1 MLFVDAKC
9 CCFNS
14 IVVYKQMS
22 TVDFVEAPLGWTFHA
37 ELKLFTLLLV
47 LPKYMT
53 CLIESYLK
61 GSCSVQTVRVCHRG
75 FASPKLLHPVV
86 FIGSTGRESCPPP
99 ARLSSLT
106 DSPAHISNS
115 IPVQRTQLHTSAPL
129 TGSHLK
135 LILTLSG
142 KQAHSPGESF
152 RQAVEFTVMRG

>member
-37 ELKLFTLLLV
+37 ELKRVTLLSV

-53 CLIESYLK
+53 CLIESYSK

-75 FASPKLLHPVV
+75 FASPKLLHPV
-86 FIGSTGRESCPPP
+86 F
-99 ARLSSLT
+99 LS
-106 DSPAHISNS
+106 DQQAESPAPLQPACQVSRTVQLTFPTPFQSSERRS
-115 IPVQRTQLHTSAPL
+115 ILLRL
-129 TGSHLK
+129 
-135 LILTLSG
+135 
-142 KQAHSPGESF
+142 
-152 RQAVEFTVMRG
+152 